1 VRPYL
6 APLFWLT
13 FGCSALAWEFYM
25 ASGRL
30 RKRLSPEKLAGV
42 QKAYSHSFET
52 IWMGLAGLYCTF
64 AAIRALISE
73 VDSWWLWLMAAGAQ
87 FTALLGRRH
96 SGVKLGAVKVQP
108 DLETQRRYRWTLRFA
123 APALACL
130 CAVQPVAESA
140 ARLNNGFAGA
150 ASIVLVVASLAGFAA
165 AGWAAVWVF
174 KERTP
179 DTESTPPPD
188 A

>member
-1 VRPYL
+1 VRPYI

-13 FGCSALAWEFYM
+13 FGCSVLAWDVYM
-25 ASGRL
+25 ASSRL
-30 RKRLSPEKLAGV
+30 RKGLSPEKLAGL
-42 QKAYSHSFET
+42 QKAYSQSSET

-73 VDSWWLWLMAAGAQ
+73 VDTWWLWILAAAAQ
-87 FTALLGRRH
+87 FAALLGRRC

-108 DLETQRRYRWTLRFA
+108 DVETQRRHRRTLWFA
-123 APALACL
+123 VPAVACL
-130 CAVQPVAESA
+130 YAAQPIAESV
-140 ARLNNGFAGA
+140 ARLNNGFVGA
-150 ASIVLVVASLAGFAA
+150 ASIVLGVAGLAGFAA

-174 KERTP
+174 RERTP
-179 DTESTPPPD
+179 DTESTSPPD